1 MNMEQNEVKEG
12 TKGWAI
18 FRIGL
23 ASSGNP
29 PSKIYKTKEEAEEKW
44 RTMPGGGAGHVARR
58 ATWVPDQKG
67 GHAEPHRGPDS
78 IDVLP

>member
-18 FRIGL
+18 FREGL

-29 PSKIYKTKEEAEEKW
+29 PNRIYETEEEAEEKR
-44 RTMPGGGAGHVARR
+44 RTMPGGGAGHVVRR

-67 GHAEPHRGPDS
+67 GHAEPDTTGES
-78 IDVLP
+78 YLKL